1 MNVDTTYLRMCIS
14 ALENAHEELSQ
25 LTNRDQSL
33 YQIYRTT
40 CIKEFE
46 LVLEQCAVLLRKVV
60 SSFYSSD
67 SYAANL
73 PIKDLFRYAAKH
85 DLLDVDSVERWL
97 HYRQIGNDSVY
108 EYGEDYTE
116 QTIKFLPNFI
126 EDAKTIVELIERINN
141 D

>member
-1 MNVDTTYLRMCIS
+1 MCIS

-85 DLLDVDSVERWL
+85 DLLNVDSVERWL

-108 EYGEDYTE
+108 EYGKDYTE

-126 EDAKTIVELIERINN
+126 EDAKTIVELIERIN
-141 D
+141 DD

>member
-1 MNVDTTYLRMCIS
+1 MQLDISNFQTCITL
-14 ALENAHEELSQ
+14 LENAHEELSQ
-25 LTNRDQSL
+25 LTNCDQSL
-33 YQIYRTT
+33 YQVYRTT

-97 HYRQIGNDSVY
+97 HYRQIGDDSVY
-108 EYGEDYTE
+108 EHGEEYAE
-116 QTIKFLPNFI
+116 QTVKFLPNFI
-126 EDAKTIVELIERINN
+126 DDAKTIVELIERIN
-141 D
+141 DG

>member
-1 MNVDTTYLRMCIS
+1 MQLDTSSFRTCVT

-33 YQIYRTT
+33 YRIYRTT

-97 HYRQIGNDSVY
+97 HYRQLKNDTVH
-108 EYGEDYTE
+108 EYGEDYAE
-116 QTIKFLPNFI
+116 QTIKFLPHFI
-126 EDAKTIVELIERINN
+126 DDAKTLVELIERINN
-141 D
+141 